1 MPKFLKR
8 LKTDSRKS
16 FILADLRDFKYIYN
30 YTNLI
35 KIYKYKL
42 SIINL
47 KALKSVYTVLI
58 YNLIS

>member
-1 MPKFLKR
+1 MAKNIKR
-8 LKTDSRKS
+8 LKIDSRKPLN
-16 FILADLRDFKYIYN
+16 LADLKDFTYIYN

-47 KALKSVYTVLI
+47 KALKSVYTVLT
-58 YNLIS
+58 YNPY